1 MGSHLKSHTA
11 NKRLGVSKRTGKKK
25 KWESIEGLTLS
36 DFKTYYRDTADET
49 MCCWCKHRKIEP
61 NREPR
66 NTPTH
71 ACISDFPKKRPIKF
85 NKKICSFKAVFL
97 VQSDT
102 HIWKENDLYVYILL
116 YIKSNSNCT
125 IALNVKPK
133 LIKLTSKTCAKSPL
147 ELGNSWS
154 VYRGKHTAAIWCS
167 RSFPGY
173 LWRGNKMC
181 SWKRLNMGCASPG
194 GSFLYNPH
202 FGYLPLLYLNLL
214 LLAPG
219 SPLSLFFS
227 PPPLSPLLPTW
238 SSSACPCSLFQI
250 SLTLAMLA
258 HVFTVKFLPHHT

>member
-1 MGSHLKSHTA
+1 MNQETKLLLLWSYCHTVPGKIPGDIFLWQWVAILKVTRQT
-11 NKRLGVSKRTGKKK
+11 KDLEYPKELEKK

-133 LIKLTSKTCAKSPL
+133 LIKLTSKTCAKS
-147 ELGNSWS
+147 S
-154 VYRGKHTAAIWCS
+154 
-167 RSFPGY
+167 
-173 LWRGNKMC
+173 
-181 SWKRLNMGCASPG
+181 
-194 GSFLYNPH
+194 
-202 FGYLPLLYLNLL
+202 
-214 LLAPG
+214 
-219 SPLSLFFS
+219 LS
-227 PPPLSPLLPTW
+227 
-238 SSSACPCSLFQI
+238 
-250 SLTLAMLA
+250 
-258 HVFTVKFLPHHT
+258 